1 MSENEVI
8 CPKCGK
14 VNRKDSKYCIQ
25 CGNSLEEIEKVSF
38 EEKYRLDK
46 PVSSISSTTPPKIR
60 KKIKPLY
67 KVLIFFAVATIV
79 NFIFAAII
87 MGAFQLPGN
96 AYLSLFFGLYI
107 LSIILTA
114 IFWGAGT
121 YTHVHGGGGEAVGI
135 IIGGIVVAII
145 AIPAYIF
152 TIFQAILGTI
162 FASIGEVINNAI
174 NNAISSFFSELFSGI
189 EIPGFEPFLFVG
201 LFLVLSFFIIY
212 RYHLKVKNK

>member
-1 MSENEVI
+1 MSENEVT

-25 CGNSLEEIEKVSF
+25 CGNTLEGIEEVSF
-38 EEKYRLDK
+38 EEKYSPVS
-46 PVSSISSTTPPKIR
+46 PVSSIGSTTPPKIR
-60 KKIKPLY
+60 NKMKTLY
-67 KVLIFFAVATIV
+67 KVLIFFAVATVV

-87 MGAFQLPGN
+87 MGAFHLSGN

-121 YTHVHGGGGEAVGI
+121 YTHVHGGGGEACGI
-135 IIGGIVVAII
+135 IIGGIVVAIV
-145 AIPAYIF
+145 AIPIYIF
-152 TIFQAILGTI
+152 TLFEAIVGSI
-162 FASIGEVINNAI
+162 FAGIGDAINNAI
-174 NNAISSFFSELFSGI
+174 NHAVNSFFSELFSGI

-212 RYHLKVKNK
+212 RYHLKAKNK

>member
-1 MSENEVI
+1 MSENEVT

-25 CGNSLEEIEKVSF
+25 CGNTLEEIEKVSF
-38 EEKYRLDK
+38 EEKYGLNK

-87 MGAFQLPGN
+87 MGAFHLSGN

-121 YTHVHGGGGEAVGI
+121 YTHVHGGGGEACGI

-152 TIFQAILGTI
+152 TIFQAILGAV
-162 FASIGEVINNAI
+162 FASIGEAINNAI

-201 LFLVLSFFIIY
+201 LFLVLSIFIIY
-212 RYHLKVKNK
+212 RYHLKVKNQ